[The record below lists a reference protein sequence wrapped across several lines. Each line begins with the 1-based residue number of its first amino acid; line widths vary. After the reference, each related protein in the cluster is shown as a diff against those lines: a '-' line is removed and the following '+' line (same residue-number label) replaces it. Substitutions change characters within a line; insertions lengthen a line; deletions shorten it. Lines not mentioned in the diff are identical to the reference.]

1 METLKELWRTSSIN
15 QQIAYALG
23 ATYVLVGVVGFA
35 VTGVSGF
42 AATQGD
48 ELIIFGLNPLHN
60 IVHIAVGALLL
71 GGAWATARASRS
83 VNAVVGGVYA
93 VVGIAG
99 FFVINSGLNILA
111 INHPDNG
118 LHLGSALVLLV
129 AGLVLGAGSLRG
141 RGDALHVPARD
152 HEELRPAPRGTDP
165 SAQTKEE
172 LYERAQELGVEGRS
186 QMDKAEL
193 RVAVRRD
200 KRQAGPNGHRRPA
213 ALTTGD
219 PVPVTGTY
227 RCSCKDFAVF
237 VREGYGLPQCPVGDG
252 HTFALTSR
260 RTERARRSA

>member
-42 AATQGD
+42 AAAQGD

-71 GGAWATARASRS
+71 GGARATARASRG
-83 VNAVVGGVYA
+83 VNVLVGGVYA
-93 VVGIAG
+93 AVGLAG
-99 FFVINSGLNILA
+99 FFVLNSNLNILA

-118 LHLGSALVLLV
+118 LHLGSALVLLA
-129 AGLVLGAGSLRG
+129 AGLLLGAGAVRG
-141 RGDALHVPARD
+141 TG
-152 HEELRPAPRGTDP
+152 RPATGDVEPTVRRKVRAGDR
-165 SAQTKEE
+165 TKEQ

-186 QMDKAEL
+186 QMNKAEL
-193 RVAVRRD
+193 RLAVRDER
-200 KRQAGPNGHRRPA
+200 RTTSNGHRKSA
-213 ALTTGD
+213 AFTAGD
-219 PVPVTGTY
+219 PAPVTGTY

-237 VREGYGLPQCPVGDG
+237 VREGYGFPQCPVGEG
-252 HTFALTSR
+252 HAFTLTSR
-260 RTERARRSA
+260 RTETSGQSA